1 MAGNSAQLAAMIA
14 ATAGKA
20 LQLLAEK
27 AEYMAATG
35 PDVGPSLVWGFRIL
49 GLCLGV
55 SLFWGLGS
63 LSCFWIEA
71 LQLLA
76 VKAKYMAA
84 TGPEVDASA

>member
-1 MAGNSAQLAAMIA
+1 MHEELKVAGNSAQLAAMIA

-55 SLFWGLGS
+55 SLFGGLGLQALFLAS
-63 LSCFWIEA
+63 GLRRCSFW
-71 LQLLA
+71 L
-76 VKAKYMAA
+76 
-84 TGPEVDASA
+84 